1 MNIEPEK
8 LSKVKLIAKLKLTGK
23 DAIYNG
29 YQETSENA
37 IEKINRSPYYEFWIE
52 ENISHIKIV

>member
-8 LSKVKLIAKLKLTGK
+8 ISKVKLIAKLRLTGK
-23 DAIYNG
+23 DAIYDG

-37 IEKINRSPYYEFWIE
+37 IKEIEISAQNEYWIQE
-52 ENISHIKIV
+52 YISHIKVF

>member
-8 LSKVKLIAKLKLTGK
+8 LSKVKLIAKLRLTGK
-23 DAIYNG
+23 DAIYDG

-37 IEKINRSPYYEFWIE
+37 IIEIERSAQHEYWIQE
-52 ENISHIKIV
+52 YISHIKVF

>member
-23 DAIYNG
+23 DAIHEG
-29 YQETSENA
+29 YQIKSESA
-37 IEKINRSPYYEFWIE
+37 IKEIERSAQHEYWIQE
-52 ENISHIKIV
+52 YISHIKVF